1 MTNLQSLTVE
11 QLRKVVAIKEQIET
25 LTAQV
30 AAIME
35 GDAAAAS
42 AEAAP
47 KRGRRKMSP
56 ATRAR
61 MAAAQQKRWA
71 KVKGRGRKAAKMNG
85 VIKKKR
91 KVSAATRAK
100 LAASAKIRWAKARAA
115 GESAL

>member
-1 MTNLQSLTVE
+1 MTNLQSLTVA

-25 LTAQV
+25 LTAEL
-30 AAIME
+30 ASMTE
-35 GDAAAAS
+35 GDAPAAGAS
-42 AEAAP
+42 P
-47 KRGRRKMSP
+47 QRRRRKMSA

-71 KVKGRGRKAAKMNG
+71 KVKGPRGKAAETNG
-85 VIKKKR
+85 VVKKKR
-91 KVSAATRAK
+91 KVSAATRAR